1 MNLFEFEKDK
11 FEVTFSPMILNI
23 PVFKKVIDRDKTKWK
38 ELARKEIQF
47 VYLYADL
54 KSDYMYI
61 IDKQERYEEIK
72 KDLELPKTWK
82 IDPDLEKVISF
93 YEEHSKTVNS
103 AMYEA
108 AQIAADAVNDVCRN
122 AKTHIASAED
132 PIAAAQKVTGILEKI
147 PKTMANL
154 SAAYHELIKEQK
166 VTEGRSKGSRN
177 FNMFEDGI
185 SLDEEDEDAGNE

>member
-23 PVFKKVIDRDKTKWK
+23 PVFRKVIDKDKTKWK
-38 ELARKEIQF
+38 EFARKEIQF
-47 VYLYADL
+47 IYLYTDL

-61 IDKQERYEEIK
+61 IDKQERFEEIR
-72 KDLELPKTWK
+72 KDLELPKDWIIS
-82 IDPDLEKVISF
+82 IDLQKAIDF

-103 AMYEA
+103 SMYEA

-154 SAAYHELIKEQK
+154 AAAYHELIKEQK
-166 VTEGRSKGSRN
+166 VIEGRSKGSRN

-185 SLDEEDEDAGNE
+185 SLDEEDENVGNE